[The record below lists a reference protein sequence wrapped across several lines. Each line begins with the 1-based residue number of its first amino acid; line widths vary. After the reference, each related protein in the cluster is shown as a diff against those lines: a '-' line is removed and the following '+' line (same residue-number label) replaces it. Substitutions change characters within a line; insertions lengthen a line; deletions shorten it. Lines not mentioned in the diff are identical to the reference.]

1 MKLFEPENR
10 GDSNSNADSSDW
22 PVLLTTFPMHRHPQ
36 PVEIQHLNTL
46 AKQVL
51 GIALILGLSGF
62 TVHAFPFRFV
72 ESGSLGAVRD
82 QIYAAAWGDYD
93 GDGRPDVYL
102 STLTGTDGVLL
113 RNETSGFRRI
123 SSGAP
128 SVANTSR
135 AGAIW
140 IDSDNDGD
148 LDLFV
153 ATTAGQPDLFHLN
166 LGNGVFT
173 TINDVSLIT
182 GSAFGQAVTM
192 SDFNRDGRVD
202 IFVANGGGNTAERN
216 LLLQGVEKGYF
227 EAISGGDVTLE
238 SRNSSG
244 SAAADFDGDGFV
256 DLFVA
261 NIYGRNSLFRN
272 SRDGRFERIIDSAP
286 APEFDPNGATTAAW
300 GDWDNDGDF
309 DLVVVN
315 GHPFDLFRNDGGGR
329 FSKLSPMP
337 SGDGFTTCSGTV
349 IADFN
354 NDGFPDILTARRVG
368 GPLLYLGFGNGTF
381 MPVVNDPLVRHSSG
395 ANGLALADYDLD
407 GDLDVLLTNWDPQT
421 PPALFQNHST
431 TNSWLRIRLAGTTSQ
446 RDGIGARVRVSA
458 PIRGTWTSQ
467 LRQIGGEDSQGAQE
481 LIAHFGLGDATLAD
495 RVVVEWPSGIT
506 QEVSRVATRQLVTL
520 TEPTHP
526 LLSILPNGGSFTNQ
540 VAVTLLS
547 GSPDAAIRYSLDGS
561 EPSLAGL
568 VYSGPFVLARSTT
581 VKARLFINGFPA
593 SETFSAFFRADPGVG
608 LVPAGGDF
616 TNRLDVVL
624 TSRLA
629 QTTLHYTVDGTDP
642 TSASTTYQGPIP
654 ITESTTLKAVAFF
667 NNFPVSEIVSGT
679 FRRVFVFGSDGISN
693 AWREQYFGRD
703 FRYDSRAH
711 ALSDPDRDGADNGQ
725 EFLAGSDPLDP
736 TSGFR
741 VEIRALPE
749 IRFPAVPGIKYRI
762 LRRRSIDDP
771 SPAILQE
778 TTASSDS
785 IRFIDETVDASPN
798 ASFYLVE
805 PVR

>member
-1 MKLFEPENR
+1 MNSFAPLKI
-10 GDSNSNADSSDW
+10 GDSVSNADILYRTALDGCLRVRRNGR
-22 PVLLTTFPMHRHPQ
+22 PTEFRHLHALVIAIAIAMFLGLTTSS
-36 PVEIQHLNTL
+36 VY
-46 AKQVL
+46 
-51 GIALILGLSGF
+51 
-62 TVHAFPFRFV
+62 AFPFRLV
-72 ESGSLGAVRD
+72 ESEPLDAVQD
-82 QIYAAAWGDYD
+82 QIYAAAWGDYN
-93 GDGRPDVYL
+93 GDGRPDIYL

-113 RNETSGFRRI
+113 RNEVSGFVRV

-128 SVANTSR
+128 SVANTAR
-135 AGAIW
+135 AGAVW

-153 ATTAGQPDLFHLN
+153 ATTSGQPDFFHLN
-166 LGNGVFT
+166 LGNGTFT
-173 TINDVSLIT
+173 TVSDVSLMT
-182 GSAFGQAVTM
+182 GSAFGQAVTV

-216 LLLQGVEKGYF
+216 VLLQGVERGYF
-227 EAISGGDVTLE
+227 EATTGGDLTLE
-238 SRNSSG
+238 SRNTSG

-261 NIYGRNSLFRN
+261 NIWGRNSLFRN

-315 GHPFDLFRNDGGGR
+315 GQPFELFRNDGAGK
-329 FSKLSPMP
+329 FSKLPATP
-337 SGDGFTTCSGTV
+337 SVLSCATCSGAV

-354 NDGFPDILTARRVG
+354 NDGFPDILVARRLG
-368 GPLLYLGFGNGTF
+368 SPLMYSGLGNGTF
-381 MPVVNDPLVRHSSG
+381 VPVINDPLVRHSSG
-395 ANGLALADYDLD
+395 ANGLAIADYDLD
-407 GDLDVLLTNWDPQT
+407 GDLDVLLTNWNGQN
-421 PPALFQNHST
+421 PPALFRNQST
-431 TNSWLRIRLAGTTSQ
+431 TNSWLRIRLVGSASQ
-446 RDGIGARVRVSA
+446 RDGVGARVRVDA
-458 PIRGTWTSQ
+458 PIRGTRTIQ

-481 LIAHFGLGDATLAD
+481 LIAHFGLGDATFAE
-495 RVVVEWPSGIT
+495 RVVVEWPSGLT
-506 QEVSRVATRQLVTL
+506 QEVSMVAARQLVTL
-520 TEPTHP
+520 IEPARP
-526 LLSILPNGGSFTNQ
+526 LLAIIPNGGTFTNQ
-540 VAVTLLS
+540 VAVTLFS

-561 EPSLAGL
+561 EPDLASL

-642 TSASTTYQGPIP
+642 TSASTTYQGPIL

-749 IRFPAVPGIKYRI
+749 IRFPAVPGVKYRI